1 MLLTVKKVSDL
12 LGVDWKVLRVLYK
25 VGLLKLLHSCYV
37 DIFQARALLL
47 DEDIRYAAEK
57 IASEFPKITNDKR
70 RLRTKF
76 VKFLLENRGY
86 VRTSALAKMF
96 GKSYQWAN
104 VVARRKLTTIKIGG
118 RLYIRVG
125 DEKWQNFMAEMEERR
140 LTGG

>member
-25 VGLLKLLHSCYV
+25 VGLLKLLYNCYV
-37 DIFQARALLL
+37 DIFQARSLLL

-57 IASEFPKITNDKR
+57 IASEFPKITDDKR

-140 LTGG
+140 STGG

>member
-25 VGLLKLLHSCYV
+25 VGLLKLLHNCYV
-37 DIFQARALLL
+37 DLLQARSLLF
-47 DEDIRYAAEK
+47 DEDIRYAAER
-57 IASEFPKITNDKR
+57 IASDFPKITGDKR

-76 VKFLLENRGY
+76 ARFLLENRGY
-86 VRTSALAKMF
+86 VRTSVLAKMF
-96 GKSYQWAN
+96 GRSYQWAN

-140 LTGG
+140 SAEG

>member
-25 VGLLKLLHSCYV
+25 VGFLKLFNSCYV
-37 DIFQARALLL
+37 DVFQTRALLL

-57 IASEFPKITNDKR
+57 IASEFPKITDDKR

-86 VRTSALAKMF
+86 VRTSALARMF

>member
-1 MLLTVKKVSDL
+1 MLLTVKKVAIL
-12 LGVDWKVLRVLYK
+12 LGVDWKVLQVLYK
-25 VGLLKLLHSCYV
+25 VGLLKLFHTFYI

-57 IASEFPKITNDKR
+57 IASEFPKIINDKR

-140 LTGG
+140 LTEG

>member
-1 MLLTVKKVSDL
+1 
-12 LGVDWKVLRVLYK
+12 
-25 VGLLKLLHSCYV
+25 LHNCYV
-37 DIFQARALLL
+37 DVFQARSLLL

-57 IASEFPKITNDKR
+57 IAGEFPKITNDKR

-76 VKFLLENRGY
+76 LKFLLENRGY
-86 VRTSALAKMF
+86 VRTSTLAKMF

-140 LTGG
+140 LTG

>member
-25 VGLLKLLHSCYV
+25 VGLLKLLHNCYV
-37 DIFQARALLL
+37 DLLQARSLLF
-47 DEDIRYAAEK
+47 DEDIRYAAER
-57 IASEFPKITNDKR
+57 IVSEFPKITGDKR

-76 VKFLLENRGY
+76 ARFLLENRGY
-86 VRTSALAKMF
+86 VRTSVLAKMF
-96 GKSYQWAN
+96 GRSYQWAN

-140 LTGG
+140 SAEG

>member
-1 MLLTVKKVSDL
+1 
-12 LGVDWKVLRVLYK
+12 
-25 VGLLKLLHSCYV
+25 
-37 DIFQARALLL
+37 LL

-57 IASEFPKITNDKR
+57 IASEFPKITDDKR

>member
-12 LGVDWKVLRVLYK
+12 FGVDWKVLRVLYK
-25 VGLLKLLHSCYV
+25 VGLLKLFNSCYV
-37 DIFQARALLL
+37 DIFQARSLLL

-57 IASEFPKITNDKR
+57 IASEFPKITDDKR

-86 VRTSALAKMF
+86 VRTSVLAKMF

-125 DEKWQNFMAEMEERR
+125 DEKWQNFMTEMEERR
-140 LTGG
+140 LTAG

>member
-25 VGLLKLLHSCYV
+25 VGLLKLLHNCYV
-37 DIFQARALLL
+37 DLLQARSLLF
-47 DEDIRYAAEK
+47 DEDIRYAAER
-57 IASEFPKITNDKR
+57 IVSEFPKITGDKR

-76 VKFLLENRGY
+76 ARFLLENRGY
-86 VRTSALAKMF
+86 VRTSVLAKVF
-96 GKSYQWAN
+96 GRSYQWAN

-140 LTGG
+140 SAEG

>member
-25 VGLLKLLHSCYV
+25 VGLLKLFNSCYV
-37 DIFQARALLL
+37 DIFQARSLLL

-140 LTGG
+140 LTEG

>member
-12 LGVDWKVLRVLYK
+12 FGVDWKVLRVLYK
-25 VGLLKLLHSCYV
+25 VGLLKLLHNHYI
-37 DIFQARALLL
+37 DLFQARALLL

-57 IASEFPKITNDKR
+57 IAGEFPKITDDKR

-125 DEKWQNFMAEMEERR
+125 DEKWQNFVAEMEERR